1 MLKGKRALV
10 TGGGG
15 AIGSATAMA
24 LAEAGADVAVHY
36 CHNAPGAEAIAERIR
51 KAGCRAT
58 VVQADVRV
66 MAEVKAMADKAIE
79 GLGGIDILVNNAGL
93 ARDNLAAFMSDE
105 EWCEVLDTNLK
116 GAFHCIRA
124 LSRPMARGRWGRI
137 INVSSD
143 AGFLGDVMRANYSA
157 SKSGLNGLTKAM
169 ARELCA
175 SGITVNAVS
184 PGYIETEMTADMK
197 PAKREKGLAGI
208 PMGRFGKP
216 EEVASVIVFLASD
229 AAAYITGQ
237 VLSIDGGMQTRY

>member
-1 MLKGKRALV
+1 
-10 TGGGG
+10 
-15 AIGSATAMA
+15 MA

-36 CHNAPGAEAIAERIR
+36 FRNAQAAEAVADGIT
-51 KAGCRAT
+51 KAGRRAA

-66 MAEVKAMADKAIE
+66 MDEVKAMADKAIE
-79 GLGGIDILVNNAGL
+79 ALGGIDILVNNAGL
-93 ARDNLAAFMSDE
+93 TRDNLAAFMSDE
-105 EWCEVLDTNLK
+105 EWCDVLDTNLK
-116 GAFHCIRA
+116 GSFHCIKA
-124 LSRPMARGRWGRI
+124 LSRPMARARWGRI

-143 AGFLGDVMRANYSA
+143 AGLLGDVMRANYSA

-169 ARELCA
+169 ARELSA
-175 SGITVNAVS
+175 SGITVNAVA

-197 PAKREKGLAGI
+197 PAKKEKGLAGI
-208 PMGRFGKP
+208 PMGRFGRP